1 MLELTSG
8 GSVCDVRAS
17 VQVATAPAAS
27 HETVTLAGAL
37 GPAALRATTEYAT
50 CPAAADVAMHVDI
63 ALVQPVHVNTD
74 GELLQTAVRV
84 NELPTFGVPSDG
96 VTTHVGTGPGP
107 LGGAVDPGGT
117 GPTRTNPMLPDF
129 PALLPPVNA

>member
-1 MLELTSG
+1 M
-8 GSVCDVRAS
+8 RAS

-96 VTTHVGTGPGP
+96 VTTHVGTAPGP
-107 LGGAVDPGGT
+107 LEPSVGAHIAT
-117 GPTRTNPMLPDF
+117 GIE
-129 PALLPPVNA
+129 PPP